1 MNKNKSLFLL
11 IVFVSA
17 LLFFSCQ
24 TTNVSPKTEFSQVE
38 VLPLEILSSQTDEN
52 FQTIENGF
60 EVISGKIDEIK
71 VSWTCVK
78 VDLSTQNLE
87 IKAEPNSKSMLGKT
101 FRLKKF
107 AKKNKTI
114 VAINT
119 SPFDLGKTDWPI
131 GITKI
136 NNEVITENSAKYCA
150 LGFYYDENN
159 NLRAEIINTQNDENT
174 KKFAYAFGGFFTTYE
189 DGKIIPFQKN
199 RRSRTACGI
208 NEDGSILYLFVI
220 TPNFKIDDRNGLNC
234 EECSEILKSLGC
246 TKIMQFDGGHS
257 SGLCIYSKSVQ
268 TPFLQRKV
276 PAAIGFAIK

>member
-1 MNKNKSLFLL
+1 MNKNKSLFLFIL
-11 IVFVSA
+11 STF
-17 LLFFSCQ
+17 LFFSCQ
-24 TTNVSPKTEFSQVE
+24 TTKVSPKTDFSQVD
-38 VLPLEILSSQTDEN
+38 VLPLEILAEEKTN
-52 FQTIENGF
+52 FQQIEDGF
-60 EVISGKIDEIK
+60 EVISRQIDEIK

-78 VDLSTQNLE
+78 VDLSNPNLK
-87 IKAEPNSKSMLGKT
+87 IKAEPSSKNMLGKT

-136 NNEVITENSAKYCA
+136 NNNIITENSSKYCA

-159 NLRAEIINTQNDENT
+159 NLRAEIINSQNDEDS

-208 NEDGSILYLFVI
+208 NDDGSILYLFVT
-220 TPNFKIDDRNGLNC
+220 TPNFKIDDRNGLNY

-246 TKIMQFDGGHS
+246 TKVMQFDGGHS
-257 SGLCIYSKSVQ
+257 SGLCIYTKLVQ
-268 TPFLQRKV
+268 KPFLPRKV
-276 PAAIGFAIK
+276 PAAIGFAVEEK

>member
-11 IVFVSA
+11 ILSA

-24 TTNVSPKTEFSQVE
+24 TTNVSPKKDFSQVE
-38 VLPLEILSSQTDEN
+38 IIPLEILSPQTDEN

-60 EVISGKIDEIK
+60 EVISGKINEIK

-87 IKAEPNSKSMLGKT
+87 IKAEPNSKNMLGKT

-136 NNEVITENSAKYCA
+136 NNDVITEISTKYCA

-208 NEDGSILYLFVI
+208 NEDGSILYLFVT
-220 TPNFKIDDRNGLNC
+220 TPNFKINDRNGLNY

-257 SGLCIYSKSVQ
+257 SGLCIYSKTVQ
-268 TPFLQRKV
+268 TPLLQRKV
-276 PAAIGFAIK
+276 PAALGFSIK

>member
-11 IVFVSA
+11 ILSV

-24 TTNVSPKTEFSQVE
+24 TTNVSPKTDFSQVE
-38 VLPLEILSSQTDEN
+38 VLPLELLSSQTDEK

-60 EVISGKIDEIK
+60 EVISGKSDEIK

-87 IKAEPNSKSMLGKT
+87 IKAEPSSKSMLGKT

-119 SPFDLGKTDWPI
+119 SPFDLKKTNWPI

-136 NNEVITENSAKYCA
+136 NNDIITENSAKYCA

-159 NLRAEIINTQNDENT
+159 NFRAEIINTQNEENT
-174 KKFAYAFGGFFTTYE
+174 KKFTYAFGGFFTTYE
-189 DGKIIPFQKN
+189 NGKFIPFQKN

-208 NEDGSILYLFVI
+208 NEDGSILYLFVT
-220 TPNFKIDDRNGLNC
+220 TPNFKIDDKNGLNY
-234 EECSEILKSLGC
+234 EECSKILKSLGC

-257 SGLCIYSKSVQ
+257 SGLCIYSKLVQ
-268 TPFLQRKV
+268 KSSLPRKV
-276 PAAIGFAIK
+276 PAAIGFTIK